1 MLGRQRLLVHM
12 QHFRKIDILFVCI
25 SNWLSSQPHTIDPDF
40 PRFIVGRYPWGM
52 QHCAPMHAGMQKL
65 ASDMHHPFN
74 LFVCLMVLNAT
85 FNNISAISWR
95 SVLLVEET
103 GRPGQNHR
111 PVASHG
117 QTLFTLMLYT
127 SPRLRFELTASAVIA
142 TDYIGSCKSNYHT
155 ITVTTTPFNLKSS
168 VQCIDRYRLRSMHM
182 FDVTCMFRYVI
193 K

>member
-25 SNWLSSQPHTIDPDF
+25 SNWLSSQPHTIDPNF
-40 PRFIVGRYPWGM
+40 PRFIVGRYPSG
-52 QHCAPMHAGMQKL
+52 MHAGMQKL

-103 GRPGQNHR
+103 GRVGENHR
-111 PVASHG
+111 PVTSH
-117 QTLFTLMLYT
+117 
-127 SPRLRFELTASAVIA
+127 
-142 TDYIGSCKSNYHT
+142 
-155 ITVTTTPFNLKSS
+155 
-168 VQCIDRYRLRSMHM
+168 
-182 FDVTCMFRYVI
+182 
-193 K
+193 